1 MTENQDLLFKL
12 EELLKQK
19 KSKKFYAERL
29 GISEYEVNELLKEL
43 REKDDSEA
51 TILLSKTHNIEEC
64 RKVNVEKGTIE
75 SIITSDFDPKDDI
88 ELAALH
94 KINLDKYIITNY
106 WSKMLPSGKF
116 TSSVFSK
123 LISDDDIVRKDL
135 TEDIREIFSTTEK
148 FSGKVK
154 YHESDKA
161 LFVYIADDHTGIDF
175 KDSLFGNPYTGD
187 IYHNRLKELAKQI
200 ISLDYVIDTLFIVNL
215 GDELDGF
222 NKQTTRGG
230 HALESLSNKEQFN
243 IYTSARK
250 IFYDTIMTSSL
261 FQEVNII
268 NINNSNHSGND
279 YSYIVN
285 KALEFYLDAR
295 YDNITIIN
303 QDKFIDSYVW
313 GDHSILLTHGK
324 DEKYM
329 KFGFPLNLNEKV
341 DLWLLD
347 YSKNLTTKYIST
359 VKGDLHAYSVNMGKS
374 GRYINVPSICGG
386 SNWIEHNYGS
396 SNAGALLEVVD
407 KTDKNIVS
415 IPIWF

>member
-1 MTENQDLLFKL
+1 MSKNKTLILELESLLHR
-12 EELLKQK
+12 K
-19 KSKKFYAERL
+19 KSKAYYAEKL
-29 GISEYEVNELLKEL
+29 GIREEEIKELLTEISLKNKLDLYKPLE
-43 REKDDSEA
+43 RKPQKN
-51 TILLSKTHNIEEC
+51 T
-64 RKVNVEKGTIE
+64 RKVNKEKGTIE
-75 SIITSDFDPKDDI
+75 STIVSDFEPKNDL
-88 ELAALH
+88 ELAELH
-94 KINLDKYIITNY
+94 KINLDKYVITNY
-106 WSKMLPSGKF
+106 WSKVLPNGKF
-116 TSSVFSK
+116 TSSIFSK
-123 LISDDDIVRKDL
+123 LISEDEIIRKDL
-135 TEDIREIFSTTEK
+135 TKDIKEIFSKTEK

-154 YHESDKA
+154 YQESDKA
-161 LFVYIADDHTGIDF
+161 LFVYIADDHTGIVL

-187 IYHNRLKELAKQI
+187 IYQDRLKELAKQI

-230 HALESLSNKEQFN
+230 HALESLSNKEQFD

-250 IFYDTIMTSSL
+250 MFYDTILTSNL
-261 FQEVNII
+261 FQEITII

-285 KALEFYLDAR
+285 KSLEFYLDAR

-303 QDKFIDSYVW
+303 QDKFIDSYIW
-313 GDHSILLTHGK
+313 GDHTILFTHGK

-347 YSKNLTTKYIST
+347 YSKNLKSKYMST
-359 VKGDLHAYSVNMGKS
+359 IKGDLHAYSVNIGKS

-396 SNAGALLEVVD
+396 SNAGALLEIVD
-407 KTDKNIVS
+407 KTDKNIIS

>member
-1 MTENQDLLFKL
+1 MSENQTLL
-12 EELLKQK
+12 EELVLLLKRK
-19 KSKKFYAERL
+19 KSNIYYAEKLNVSVEEIEDLRRELKDSKKESLPLNEDIVL
-29 GISEYEVNELLKEL
+29 GE
-43 REKDDSEA
+43 
-51 TILLSKTHNIEEC
+51 TIK
-64 RKVNVEKGTIE
+64 KVNNEKGTIE
-75 SIITSDFDPKDDI
+75 SVITSNFDPKNDI
-88 ELAALH
+88 ELAKLH
-94 KINLDKYIITNY
+94 KIDLTKYVITNY
-106 WSKMLPSGKF
+106 WSKLLPNGKF

-123 LISDDDIVRKDL
+123 LISDDDIIRKDL

-154 YHESDKA
+154 YCESDKA

-250 IFYDTIMTSSL
+250 TFYDTVMISGL

-313 GDHSILLTHGK
+313 GEHSILLTHGK

-359 VKGDLHAYSVNMGKS
+359 VKGDLHAYSVNIGKS

-396 SNAGALLEVVD
+396 SNAGALLEIVD
-407 KTDKNIVS
+407 KTDKNIIS

>member
-1 MTENQDLLFKL
+1 MSENQSLLL
-12 EELLKQK
+12 QLQQLLNWK
-19 KSKKFYAERL
+19 KSKKFYAEKL

-43 REKDDSEA
+43 REKDNDDEVPIRNY
-51 TILLSKTHNIEEC
+51 TEE

-75 SIITSDFDPKDDI
+75 STIVSDFDPKDDI
-88 ELAALH
+88 ELAKLH

-123 LISDDDIVRKDL
+123 LISIEEKNKEKL
-135 TEDIREIFSTTEK
+135 IEQLKIFFNNNYSITQHTLPDK
-148 FSGKVK
+148 I
-154 YHESDKA
+154 SDKA
-161 LFVYIADDHTGIDF
+161 MFVYIADDHAGIDF
-175 KDSLFGNPYTGD
+175 KESLFNNPYTGE
-187 IYHNRLKELAKQI
+187 IYYERLNKLADK
-200 ISLDYVIDTLFIVNL
+200 VIFNSQGAETLYIVNL

-230 HALESLSNKEQFN
+230 HALDSLSNKEQFD
-243 IYTSARK
+243 IYIKARRN
-250 IFYDTIMTSSL
+250 FYDKILLENTYKQVT
-261 FQEVNII
+261 II
-268 NINNSNHSGND
+268 NINNSNHTGND

-285 KALEFYLDAR
+285 KALEFYLLGQFPKV
-295 YDNITIIN
+295 NFIN
-303 QDKFIDSYVW
+303 QEKFIDSYTW
-313 GDHSILLTHGK
+313 GDHTILLTHGK

-329 KFGFPLNLNEKV
+329 KFGFPLNLNEKI

-347 YSKNLTTKYIST
+347 YSKNLKTKYVST
-359 VKGDLHAYSVNMGKS
+359 VKGDLHAYSVNIGKS

-396 SNAGALLEVVD
+396 SNAGALLEIVD
-407 KTDKNIVS
+407 KEDKNITS

>member
-1 MTENQDLLFKL
+1 MNENNVLLYQLEKL
-12 EELLKQK
+12 LSRKR
-19 KSKKFYAERL
+19 SKKFYAEKL
-29 GISEYEVNELLKEL
+29 GITEYEVDELLKEL
-43 REKDDSEA
+43 KEKPEE
-51 TILLSKTHNIEEC
+51 TIKSYEEG
-64 RKVNVEKGTIE
+64 RKVNVEKGTLE
-75 SIITSDFDPKDDI
+75 STIITDYNPKDDV
-88 ELAALH
+88 ELAKLH

-123 LISDDDIVRKDL
+123 LICDDDIIRKDL
-135 TEDIREIFSTTEK
+135 TEDIKEIFSKTEK
-148 FSGKVK
+148 FFGKVK
-154 YHESDKA
+154 YQESNKA

-175 KDSLFGNPYTGD
+175 KESLFGNPYTGD

-250 IFYDTIMTSSL
+250 IFYDTILTSNL
-261 FQEVNII
+261 FKEITII

-285 KALEFYLDAR
+285 KSIEFYLEAR
-295 YDNITIIN
+295 YDNITVIN
-303 QDKFIDSYVW
+303 QDKFIDTYSW
-313 GDHSILLTHGK
+313 GNHCILLTHGK

-347 YSKNLTTKYIST
+347 YSKNFTNKYIST
-359 VKGDLHAYSVNMGKS
+359 VKGDLHSYSVNIGKS

-396 SNAGALLEVVD
+396 SNAGALLEIVD
-407 KTDKNIVS
+407 KEDKNIIS